1 MKVIG
6 LTGGIGSGKS
16 TIREW
21 FSSQGV
27 PCFDSDTV
35 GKELLNSSLK
45 EKIIQD
51 FGSHFYSKEGKL
63 DRARLAAYVFSD
75 AEALKKLNSIVHP
88 AVAESFEAFKV
99 KHTTAPFVIKEA
111 AILFESGGYK
121 KCDEI
126 ILVCAPLALRIQR
139 LIDRDQSIES
149 QLRARMEHQW
159 SDDEKEKLSDYV
171 IQNEYLDVAK
181 EEAKKI
187 LTLLKNKG

>member
-1 MKVIG
+1 MKVVG

-63 DRARLAAYVFSD
+63 DRARLAALVFSD
-75 AEALKKLNSIVHP
+75 SEALKKLNSIVHP
-88 AVAESFEAFKV
+88 AVAERAQPLERAEIPWRRILWH
-99 KHTTAPFVIKEA
+99 HT
-111 AILFESGGYK
+111 LGRRG
-121 KCDEI
+121 
-126 ILVCAPLALRIQR
+126 L
-139 LIDRDQSIES
+139 
-149 QLRARMEHQW
+149 
-159 SDDEKEKLSDYV
+159 
-171 IQNEYLDVAK
+171 
-181 EEAKKI
+181 
-187 LTLLKNKG
+187 

>member
-1 MKVIG
+1 M
-6 LTGGIGSGKS
+6 
-16 TIREW
+16 
-21 FSSQGV
+21 
-27 PCFDSDTV
+27 
-35 GKELLNSSLK
+35 
-45 EKIIQD
+45 
-51 FGSHFYSKEGKL
+51 
-63 DRARLAAYVFSD
+63 
-75 AEALKKLNSIVHP
+75 
-88 AVAESFEAFKV
+88 AESFEAFKV

-139 LIDRDQSIES
+139 LIDRDQSTES

-171 IQNEYLDVAK
+171 IQNEYLDVEK

>member
-1 MKVIG
+1 MKVVG
-6 LTGGIGSGKS
+6 LTCGIGSGKS

-63 DRARLAAYVFSD
+63 DRARLAAFVFSD

-99 KHTTAPFVIKEA
+99 KHLTAPFVIKEA
-111 AILFESGGYK
+111 AILFES
-121 KCDEI
+121 
-126 ILVCAPLALRIQR
+126 
-139 LIDRDQSIES
+139 
-149 QLRARMEHQW
+149 
-159 SDDEKEKLSDYV
+159 
-171 IQNEYLDVAK
+171 
-181 EEAKKI
+181 
-187 LTLLKNKG
+187 

>member
-27 PCFDSDTV
+27 TCFDSDTV

-45 EKIIQD
+45 KKIIQD
-51 FGSHFYSKEGKL
+51 FGSHFYFKEGKL
-63 DRARLAAYVFSD
+63 DRARLAAHVFSD
-75 AEALKKLNSIVHP
+75 SEVLKKLNSIVHP
-88 AVAESFEAFKV
+88 AVAESFEAFKI
-99 KHTTAPFVIKEA
+99 KHSTAPFVIKEA

-121 KCDEI
+121 ECDEI

-139 LIDRDQSIES
+139 LIDRDQSTES

-159 SDDEKEKLSDYV
+159 LDDEKEKLSDYV

-187 LTLLKNKG
+187 LKLLKNKG

>member
-1 MKVIG
+1 MKVVG

-63 DRARLAAYVFSD
+63 DRARLAAFVFSD

-139 LIDRDQSIES
+139 LIDRDQSTES

-159 SDDEKEKLSDYV
+159 SDDETEKLSDYV